1 MSATGKVGM
10 DVSAGETFKRVA
22 RFQKGGS
29 GVSLDC
35 WLFATAGCARLA
47 SHFFGE
53 IMAGS
58 GSSSKTGIE
67 RAIPPEGTAPAPRPA
82 RASGRGDMHR
92 GEDLGAPIAR
102 LRNYAQPHGAPLR
115 STFGVGQI
123 DVGRQQKRW
132 RIKRR
137 GRVSNPQ
144 PPDRQSGALT
154 N

>member
-1 MSATGKVGM
+1 M
-10 DVSAGETFKRVA
+10 R
-22 RFQKGGS
+22 
-29 GVSLDC
+29 
-35 WLFATAGCARLA
+35 
-47 SHFFGE
+47 
-53 IMAGS
+53 
-58 GSSSKTGIE
+58 
-67 RAIPPEGTAPAPRPA
+67 
-82 RASGRGDMHR
+82 R

-102 LRNYAQPHGAPLR
+102 RRNDAQPHGAPLR

-144 PPDRQSGALT
+144 PTDRQSGALT